1 MNEDM
6 LKGQWNKFRGHVR
19 EKWGKLTDDE
29 LDQIQGRK
37 DVLIGKLQE
46 KYGYTHERAR
56 QEVEDFISEVGPY
69 TPSMF

>member
-6 LKGQWNKFRGHVR
+6 LKGQWKQIRGHIR
-19 EKWGKLTDDE
+19 DKWGKLTDDE

-46 KYGYTHERAR
+46 KYGYTHERAQ
-56 QEVEDFISEVGPY
+56 QEVDQFMSDTDFGSV
-69 TPSMF
+69 SRM